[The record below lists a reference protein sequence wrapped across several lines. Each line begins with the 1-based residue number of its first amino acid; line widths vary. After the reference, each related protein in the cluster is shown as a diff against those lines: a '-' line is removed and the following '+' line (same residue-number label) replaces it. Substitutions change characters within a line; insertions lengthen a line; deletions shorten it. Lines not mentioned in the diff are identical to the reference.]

1 MKTDDGTPVG
11 DNVIDMSS
19 FRQKKAAE
27 QEFGRGRSPLYVS
40 HLTGKAN
47 GGKQPSGDFG
57 ERLHRIRASLEKI
70 NRLMGELKKMGS
82 MDDFG
87 KKKQTSEKD
96 KATGLSK
103 KET

>member
-1 MKTDDGTPVG
+1 MKTEDGTPTG

-27 QEFGRGRSPLYVS
+27 QEFGRGRSPLYIS
-40 HLTGKAN
+40 HLTGKVT
-47 GGKQPSGDFG
+47 GGKPQTGDFG

-70 NRLMGELKKMGS
+70 NRLMSELKKIGS

-87 KKKQTSEKD
+87 KKADSHRSV
-96 KATGLSK
+96 KAPSAER
-103 KET
+103 KEP